1 MERYAADLP
10 VASLVAQRADL
21 QVFLVAQQLAVL
33 LQVSDGLC
41 SQLVEQ
47 GESWAVNN

>member
-1 MERYAADLP
+1 MERCAADLP
-10 VASLVAQRADL
+10 VVSLVAQRADL
-21 QVFLVAQQLAVL
+21 QVFLVAQQLAV